1 MALFKKKRK
10 SEDAGLPA
18 PQKDRFGALFL
29 DAEPPMYRNAPSEP
43 AEPSGEIQP
52 SQVPLPP
59 PPEEEPAAPEEEP
72 QEDIVEDTLLS
83 LLEHVRTDAPIQK
96 QDLPDGID
104 DIDEFSPFAD
114 ELKAQ
119 KAVRAASAAS
129 AEESFAPAP
138 KAGAEQ
144 QPQETEPS
152 AEDLSGLDVPDFL
165 SEVLLPQNDE
175 EASSFP
181 SDEEIKKAL
190 EGALVSAEE
199 AEKQEEQEKTQAEQI
214 NLGQLLQETDPE
226 YNSPA
231 AKRARAREARRA
243 EKKKARTKRASE
255 KAERAAQ
262 KTSGLAQGKNDEA
275 QPSPGAKSDGKETKP
290 RRQKRSAEERKRLRR
305 RIIGI
310 AVPLACGCLLLF
322 SFLALR
328 AKKVI
333 VENMTY
339 YQAADLVK
347 TCGIHKNQFL
357 PFLNRSALSETITTK
372 FPYIRKASISYA
384 LPGKI
389 IINTTEDVPGFY
401 TVIHDEYFLISTNL
415 RVLGRFE
422 SKDDLP
428 TGAKEL
434 RTSKISYA
442 VVGYQLKFFESTY
455 TDYLLQILEAL
466 SASELNDSLTL
477 IDAQYRYDIDLYYD
491 DRFEI
496 QIGSATDLAS
506 KLQFVQGILADTA
519 EDAKG
524 IIHVNDVKSA
534 SVQIQR

>member
-1 MALFKKKRK
+1 MALFKRKRQN
-10 SEDAGLPA
+10 EDAGQPA
-18 PQKDRFGALFL
+18 PQKDRFGTLFL
-29 DAEPPMYRNAPSEP
+29 DAEPPMYRTPSFDS
-43 AEPSGEIQP
+43 AEPSEEIQP

-59 PPEEEPAAPEEEP
+59 QAEEEPAPPQEEP
-72 QEDIVEDTLLS
+72 REEIVEDTLLS
-83 LLEHVRTDAPIQK
+83 LLEHVRTDAPMQK
-96 QDLPDGID
+96 QELPDDID

-114 ELKAQ
+114 ELKAK
-119 KAVRAASAAS
+119 KAQHATAAPQEEPSAPTAKGD
-129 AEESFAPAP
+129 A
-138 KAGAEQ
+138 KK
-144 QPQETEPS
+144 QPPETEPP

-165 SEVLLPQNDE
+165 SEVLNPQGGEN
-175 EASSFP
+175 ASAFP
-181 SDEEIKKAL
+181 SEEEIKQAL

-199 AEKQEEQEKTQAEQI
+199 AEKQKEQEKAQAEQI

-243 EKKKARTKRASE
+243 EKEKARAKRAAE
-255 KAERAAQ
+255 KDEKAAQ
-262 KTSGLAQGKNDEA
+262 KAAGLAQGKGEEA
-275 QPSPGAKSDGKETKP
+275 NSASGAKANEKEAKP
-290 RRQKRSAEERKRLRR
+290 IRPKRSAEERKKLRR
-305 RIIGI
+305 RILAV
-310 AVPLACGCLLLF
+310 AVPLACVCLLLF

-328 AKKVI
+328 AREVI

-339 YQAADLVK
+339 YQAADLVE

-372 FPYIRKASISYA
+372 FPYIRKAVISYA

-401 TVIHDEYFLISTNL
+401 TAIHDEYFLISTNL

-422 SKDDLP
+422 SKEELP
-428 TGAKEL
+428 EGAKEL

-442 VVGYQLKFFESTY
+442 VVGYQLKFFEGTY

>member
-10 SEDAGLPA
+10 LQKDEEPA
-18 PQKDRFGALFL
+18 LQKDRFGALFL
-29 DAEPPMYRNAPSEP
+29 DAEPPMYRDSPASDAADPSD
-43 AEPSGEIQP
+43 EIQP
-52 SQVPLPP
+52 SQSPLPP
-59 PPEEEPAAPEEEP
+59 PPPEEKPREDAP
-72 QEDIVEDTLLS
+72 QEEIVEDTLLS
-83 LLEHVRTDAPIQK
+83 LLENVRSDAPIQTEE
-96 QDLPDGID
+96 LPDGIE
-104 DIDEFSPFAD
+104 DIDEFSPFAS

-119 KAVRAASAAS
+119 KTEQAHPRKPSEPGHTPAAEAGQ
-129 AEESFAPAP
+129 EPQQDTAPV
-138 KAGAEQ
+138 
-144 QPQETEPS
+144 
-152 AEDLSGLDVPDFL
+152 EDLSGLDVPDFL
-165 SEVLLPQNDE
+165 SEVLTPRE
-175 EASSFP
+175 EDGNAAFP
-181 SDEEIKKAL
+181 SDEEIQKAL
-190 EGALVSAEE
+190 EGALVSAEQANE
-199 AEKQEEQEKTQAEQI
+199 QQERERELEEQI

-226 YNSPA
+226 YNSPT
-231 AKRARAREARRA
+231 AKRARAKEARRA
-243 EKKKARTKRASE
+243 EKEKAR
-255 KAERAAQ
+255 AERAA
-262 KTSGLAQGKNDEA
+262 KKAEKKSAGKLNGKKEKADS
-275 QPSPGAKSDGKETKP
+275 SPEESPAAAKEKEPPK
-290 RRQKRSAEERKRLRR
+290 KLSAAEKKRLRR
-305 RIIGI
+305 RILLT
-310 AVPLACGCLLLF
+310 AAPLLCVCLLLF

-328 AKKVI
+328 AKEVI

-339 YQAADLVK
+339 YQASELVE

-372 FPYIRKASISYA
+372 FPYIRKATISYS

-389 IINTTEDVPGFY
+389 IIDTTEDVPGYY

-422 SKDDLP
+422 TKDELP
-428 TGAKEL
+428 AGAKEL

-466 SASELNDSLTL
+466 SSSELSNSLTL

-506 KLQFVQGILADTA
+506 KLQFVQGILADT
-519 EDAKG
+519 EEGAKG

>member
-1 MALFKKKRK
+1 MALFKKKQQN
-10 SEDAGLPA
+10 EDAGQPA
-18 PQKDRFGALFL
+18 PQKDRFGTLFL
-29 DAEPPMYRNAPSEP
+29 DVEPPMYRSTLPSDS
-43 AEPSGEIQP
+43 AEPSEEIQP

-59 PPEEEPAAPEEEP
+59 PPEKKPAPPQEEP
-72 QEDIVEDTLLS
+72 QEEIVEDTLLS
-83 LLEHVRTDAPIQK
+83 LLEHVRGDAPIQK
-96 QDLPDGID
+96 QELPDGID

-119 KAVRAASAAS
+119 KARHEAA
-129 AEESFAPAP
+129 E
-138 KAGAEQ
+138 
-144 QPQETEPS
+144 PQEEPAAPS
-152 AEDLSGLDVPDFL
+152 AKADTKKQPPEKEPPAEDLSGLDVPDFL
-165 SEVLLPQNDE
+165 SEVLNPQDDE
-175 EASSFP
+175 DASAFP
-181 SDEEIKKAL
+181 SDEEIKQAL

-199 AEKQEEQEKTQAEQI
+199 AEKQKEQEKTQAEQI

-231 AKRARAREARRA
+231 ARRARAKEARRA
-243 EKKKARTKRASE
+243 EKEKARAKRAAE
-255 KAERAAQ
+255 KAEKAVQKAA
-262 KTSGLAQGKNDEA
+262 GLAQGKSED
-275 QPSPGAKSDGKETKP
+275 AKPATDAKTNGKETKP
-290 RRQKRSAEERKRLRR
+290 IRRKRSAEERKKLRR
-305 RIIGI
+305 RILGI
-310 AVPLACGCLLLF
+310 AVPLACVCLLLF

-328 AKKVI
+328 AKEVI

-422 SKDDLP
+422 SKDELP
-428 TGAKEL
+428 AGAKEL

-442 VVGYQLKFFESTY
+442 VVGYQLKFFEGTY

-466 SASELNDSLTL
+466 STSELNDSLTL